1 MLNPGK
7 ADTEDTGA
15 GRRIKGRVSL
25 IVTTRNEAGDIGNCL
40 ESLLR
45 QDYPD
50 TEVILIDN
58 ASSDGTPDIARTLG
72 VRVEDRGP
80 ERSAQ
85 RNHGFT
91 CSSGEFVCFLD
102 ADMIAP
108 PNMTTECVECLSDRD
123 TGAVVIPEVSFGD
136 GFWTEC
142 KILERSCYGPGECV
156 EAARFFK
163 SSVITELGGFDEEL
177 TGLEDLDLHRRCLER
192 WKIAYAGTPI
202 RHHEGR
208 IQFFDQLRK
217 KFRYGKLSWKYAA
230 KHPRAFRQQGC
241 FIRPGFI
248 RNWRKLANRPLL
260 TAAML
265 TLKLAEVSAGGAG
278 VLAGCL
284 ARSSKE
290 NQDHHAII

>member
-1 MLNPGK
+1 MTTTAKMPETG
-7 ADTEDTGA
+7 ED
-15 GRRIKGRVSL
+15 RRIKGRVSL

-58 ASSDGTPDIARTLG
+58 ASSDGTPDIARSLG
-72 VRVEDRGP
+72 IRVENRGP

-142 KILERSCYGPGECV
+142 KILERSCYEPGECV
-156 EAARFFK
+156 EAARFFPA
-163 SSVITELGGFDEEL
+163 SVIEALGGFDKAL
-177 TGLEDLDLHRRCLER
+177 TGLEDLDLHQRCLER
-192 WKIAYAGTPI
+192 WKIAYSRTPI

-217 KFRYGKLSWKYAA
+217 KFRYGNLSWRYAA
-230 KHPRAFRQQGC
+230 KHPQAFRRQGF
-241 FIRPGFI
+241 FIRPGFFHH
-248 RNWRKLANRPLL
+248 WRRLSRHPLL
-260 TAAML
+260 TPCML
-265 TLKLAEVSAGGAG
+265 FMKLCELLIGGGG
-278 VLAGCL
+278 VLAGRL
-284 ARSSKE
+284 ARFDKE
-290 NQDHHAII
+290 DPGHHAIF